1 MKRNLDLDILG
12 SKYLVFFGDRE
23 EVKIPKEFLGECHIY
38 SKLISLVD
46 SIDDEPN
53 MTEGDLEN
61 RTKEILAHE
70 IFHAY
75 INESGLDLD
84 PEVEEQLAN
93 FYQKNWRKMSN
104 SILDIFDRYEELL
117 NKDSKEIKKEFD
129 INFKS
134 C

>member
-23 EVKIPKEFLGECHIY
+23 EVNIPKEFLGECHTY
-38 SKLISLVD
+38 SKVILLVD
-46 SIDDEPN
+46 SDDCDEPN

-61 RTKEILAHE
+61 RTKEVLVHE

-104 SILDIFDRYEELL
+104 SILDIFDRYEDLL
-117 NKDSKEIKKEFD
+117 DKDVKNSKI
-129 INFKS
+129 
-134 C
+134 